1 MGQNQTINQTKDD
14 ISCYKCK
21 CHYLLELISIENSIS
36 LRKYCFCCE
45 STEPITKNTKSQL
58 MSNYQNYKCNCRLI
72 QKDKK
77 NISKYCYECEQ
88 FLCKDCLKNH
98 EHKNVIEPQFFLTN
112 CKNHPNEKLV
122 GHCIDCIK
130 PICNKCINDIH
141 NSHEIKYTKDLEISD
156 EIIAKYNNNLLK
168 AFLDCDKLMKLKYG
182 KDIKVN
188 IVNLSNSQSLTFFD
202 NNDKQII
209 VSLEILKTI
218 IDLYKYHKNNNTLN
232 YQLICNVLK
241 HVNMEIMRLP
251 DKENKENIP
260 VQNELLNRFA
270 SITNTV
276 IDNTDKPNKNINI
289 YLKID
294 LINKEKRIKRINIL
308 KYKLINKSIGLKG
321 KKLIK
326 LLNGDLAFCYEYNK
340 KIIFFKDLK
349 EIDVNLEVEDYIKD
363 FIQLENQNL
372 AILLK
377 NKLVIYKYDNH
388 IYILEKEIDL
398 DKNKNHYI
406 IRNIANNSFAML
418 SAYYKNYNIE
428 KTFLTI
434 LKYPDYKLEEIELLN
449 YSNHQ
454 GELIQMNNLI
464 IMCFELNEK
473 NIEIYFYDLKNKN
486 LESKNIKNGERYYN
500 KEFVRTFYDKKINCF
515 KIDKNRILIS
525 TIKNGL
531 IFNIKTKQIESY
543 IHNFKQIYSLCKV
556 ADYMLAGTQDGKIYQ
571 IDIKKG
577 KIYNEYILKYV
588 NLSNNKYLA
597 SIIDIGNS
605 QFCSLSCIDG
615 VYLFKYN

>member
-1 MGQNQTINQTKDD
+1 M
-14 ISCYKCK
+14 
-21 CHYLLELISIENSIS
+21 
-36 LRKYCFCCE
+36 
-45 STEPITKNTKSQL
+45 
-58 MSNYQNYKCNCRLI
+58 
-72 QKDKK
+72 
-77 NISKYCYECEQ
+77 
-88 FLCKDCLKNH
+88 
-98 EHKNVIEPQFFLTN
+98 
-112 CKNHPNEKLV
+112 
-122 GHCIDCIK
+122 
-130 PICNKCINDIH
+130 
-141 NSHEIKYTKDLEISD
+141 
-156 EIIAKYNNNLLK
+156 
-168 AFLDCDKLMKLKYG
+168 
-182 KDIKVN
+182 
-188 IVNLSNSQSLTFFD
+188 
-202 NNDKQII
+202 
-209 VSLEILKTI
+209 
-218 IDLYKYHKNNNTLN
+218 
-232 YQLICNVLK
+232 
-241 HVNMEIMRLP
+241 
-251 DKENKENIP
+251 
-260 VQNELLNRFA
+260 
-270 SITNTV
+270 
-276 IDNTDKPNKNINI
+276 
-289 YLKID
+289 
-294 LINKEKRIKRINIL
+294 
-308 KYKLINKSIGLKG
+308 
-321 KKLIK
+321 
-326 LLNGDLAFCYEYNK
+326 
-340 KIIFFKDLK
+340 
-349 EIDVNLEVEDYIKD
+349 
-363 FIQLENQNL
+363 
-372 AILLK
+372 
-377 NKLVIYKYDNH
+377 
-388 IYILEKEIDL
+388 EKEIDL

-486 LESKNIKNGERYYN
+486 LESKNIKNGERYYD

-543 IHNFKQIYSLCKV
+543 IHSFKQIYSLCKV

-577 KIYNEYILKYV
+577 EIYNEYILKYV

>member
-1 MGQNQTINQTKDD
+1 M
-14 ISCYKCK
+14 
-21 CHYLLELISIENSIS
+21 
-36 LRKYCFCCE
+36 
-45 STEPITKNTKSQL
+45 
-58 MSNYQNYKCNCRLI
+58 
-72 QKDKK
+72 
-77 NISKYCYECEQ
+77 
-88 FLCKDCLKNH
+88 
-98 EHKNVIEPQFFLTN
+98 
-112 CKNHPNEKLV
+112 
-122 GHCIDCIK
+122 
-130 PICNKCINDIH
+130 
-141 NSHEIKYTKDLEISD
+141 
-156 EIIAKYNNNLLK
+156 
-168 AFLDCDKLMKLKYG
+168 
-182 KDIKVN
+182 
-188 IVNLSNSQSLTFFD
+188 
-202 NNDKQII
+202 
-209 VSLEILKTI
+209 
-218 IDLYKYHKNNNTLN
+218 
-232 YQLICNVLK
+232 
-241 HVNMEIMRLP
+241 
-251 DKENKENIP
+251 
-260 VQNELLNRFA
+260 
-270 SITNTV
+270 
-276 IDNTDKPNKNINI
+276 
-289 YLKID
+289 
-294 LINKEKRIKRINIL
+294 
-308 KYKLINKSIGLKG
+308 
-321 KKLIK
+321 
-326 LLNGDLAFCYEYNK
+326 
-340 KIIFFKDLK
+340 
-349 EIDVNLEVEDYIKD
+349 
-363 FIQLENQNL
+363 
-372 AILLK
+372 
-377 NKLVIYKYDNH
+377 
-388 IYILEKEIDL
+388 EKEIDL

-577 KIYNEYILKYV
+577 EIYNEYILKYV